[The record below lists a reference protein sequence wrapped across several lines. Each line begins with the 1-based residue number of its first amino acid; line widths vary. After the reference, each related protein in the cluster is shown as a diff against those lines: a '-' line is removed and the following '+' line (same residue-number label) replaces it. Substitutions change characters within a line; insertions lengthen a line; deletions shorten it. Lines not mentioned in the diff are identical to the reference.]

1 MPAYRSDRGL
11 LAGHL
16 SPAEVAE
23 ALRSRGV
30 DLSEAIA
37 KKFVEASDPDNN
49 GKTSRQCSLHWYSQY
64 FRKYPYKLP

>member
-1 MPAYRSDRGL
+1 M
-11 LAGHL
+11 
-16 SPAEVAE
+16 
-23 ALRSRGV
+23 

-64 FRKYPYKLP
+64 FRKNPYKLP